1 MSDDTGT
8 GAAGGT
14 GVAGIQDGSQ
24 PSGGTGN
31 AADSTGNGSNA
42 LVLDWPTHIPK
53 ELAQEK
59 VWEQFKGKPID
70 EVLKQVV
77 SLNKYNVGAI
87 KLPDEKDP
95 ERGKKLGEIYG
106 KLGRPADPTGYK
118 AEVALPDG
126 VQLSEQHEQGFRQ
139 AAHAMGLSNAQY
151 EGVMKFYAN
160 YLGEAMQGQAQVVG
174 QSKEEGEKALK
185 DAWGVNY
192 QKNLG
197 LAQRGLGQLAKDAL
211 GEEAESFIAEVNG
224 TPLANNPRFLRI
236 LAKLGADMQEDGLI
250 TGEPESGYNRDAI
263 EAKIAEKKADK
274 AYWNERDPR
283 HVVLIKEVDQLY
295 QQLHNPVF
303 AGR

>member
-1 MSDDTGT
+1 MSEEATAT
-8 GAAGGT
+8 VTPAPTTAPE
-14 GVAGIQDGSQ
+14 VVVPSQ
-24 PSGGTGN
+24 PS
-31 AADSTGNGSNA
+31 ASAP
-42 LVLDWPTHIPK
+42 LDWSAHIPK

-59 VWEQFKGKPID
+59 SWERLKGKGLD
-70 EVLKQVV
+70 HVLSRYVE
-77 SLNKYNVGAI
+77 LEKYNVGAV

-95 ERGKKLGEIYG
+95 ERGKKLGDIYA

-211 GEEAESFIAEVNG
+211 GEEASAFVEEVNN

>member
-1 MSDDTGT
+1 MSDDAGT
-8 GAAGGT
+8 GAASGT
-14 GVAGIQDGSQ
+14 AVAGVQAGVAG
-24 PSGGTGN
+24 SGDAG
-31 AADSTGNGSNA
+31 AASASTGSGQANT
-42 LVLDWPTHIPK
+42 VLDWSAHIPK
-53 ELAQEK
+53 ELQGEK
-59 VWEQFKGKPID
+59 VWEQFKGKPVD

-77 SLNKYNVGAI
+77 ALNKYNVGAI

-95 ERGKKLGEIYG
+95 ERGKKLGDIYT

-118 AEVALPDG
+118 AEVALPEG
-126 VQLSEQHEQGFRQ
+126 VQLSEQHDQAFRQ
-139 AAHAMGLSNAQY
+139 VVHSLGLSNAQF
-151 EGVMKFYAN
+151 EGVMKFYAG
-160 YLGEAMQGQAQVVG
+160 YLGEAMQGQQQSMG

>member
-8 GAAGGT
+8 GAASGT
-14 GVAGIQDGSQ
+14 GVAGSQAGVAGS
-24 PSGGTGN
+24 GD
-31 AADSTGNGSNA
+31 AGNGAASA
-42 LVLDWPTHIPK
+42 GSGQATAVLDWSTRIPK

-59 VWEQFKGKPID
+59 VWEQFKGKPVD

-77 SLNKYNVGAI
+77 ALNKYNVGAI
-87 KLPDEKDP
+87 RLPDEKDP

-118 AEVALPDG
+118 AEVALPEG

-160 YLGEAMQGQAQVVG
+160 YLGEAMQGQAQSMG

-185 DAWGVNY
+185 QEWGVNY
-192 QKNLG
+192 QKNLA
-197 LAQRGLGQLAKDAL
+197 LAQRGLGALAKDAL

-224 TPLANNPRFLRI
+224 TPLANSPRFMKL
-236 LAKLGADMQEDGLI
+236 LAHLGADLQEDGLI
-250 TGEPESGYNRDAI
+250 TGEPEAGFNKDAL

-283 HVVLIKEVDQLY
+283 HQHLVKEVDQLY

>member
-1 MSDDTGT
+1 MSEEGSTAGNTATAVPETNGT
-8 GAAGGT
+8 AAATNSGT
-14 GVAGIQDGSQ
+14 VSA
-24 PSGGTGN
+24 
-31 AADSTGNGSNA
+31 NGSANSGS
-42 LVLDWPTHIPK
+42 VSPLDWSAHIPK
-53 ELAQEK
+53 ELAGEK
-59 VWEQFKGKPID
+59 VWEQFKGKPVD

-77 SLNKYNVGAI
+77 ALNKYNVGAI

-118 AEVALPDG
+118 AEVALPEG
-126 VQLSEQHEQGFRQ
+126 VQLSAQHEQGFRQ

-151 EGVMKFYAN
+151 EGVMKFYAG
-160 YLGEAMQGQAQVVG
+160 YLGEAMQGQAQSMG

-192 QKNLG
+192 QKNLA
-197 LAQRGLGQLAKDAL
+197 LAQRGLGALAKDAL

-224 TPLANNPRFLRI
+224 TPLANSPRFMKL
-236 LAKLGADMQEDGLI
+236 LAHLGADLQEDGLI
-250 TGEPESGYNRDAI
+250 TGEQEGGFNKDAI

-274 AYWNERDPR
+274 AFWNDRDPR
-283 HVVLIKEVDQLY
+283 HAILVKEVDQLY
-295 QQLHNPVF
+295 QQLYNPVF

>member
-1 MSDDTGT
+1 MSEDTGT
-8 GAAGGT
+8 GAASGT
-14 GVAGIQDGSQ
+14 AS
-24 PSGGTGN
+24 
-31 AADSTGNGSNA
+31 GNGQAAGDAGSSGADAGNGKEIST
-42 LVLDWPTHIPK
+42 LDWSRHIPK
-53 ELAQEK
+53 ELQGEK
-59 VWEQFKGKPID
+59 VWEQFKGKPVD

-77 SLNKYNVGAI
+77 ALNKYNVGAI

-118 AEVALPDG
+118 AEVALPEG

-160 YLGEAMQGQAQVVG
+160 YLGEAMQGQAQSMG

-192 QKNLG
+192 QKNLA
-197 LAQRGLGQLAKDAL
+197 LAQRGLGALAKDAL

-224 TPLANNPRFLRI
+224 TPLANSPRFMKL
-236 LAKLGADMQEDGLI
+236 LAHLGADLQEDGLI
-250 TGEPESGYNRDAI
+250 TGEPEAGFNKDAL

-283 HVVLIKEVDQLY
+283 HQHLVKEVDQLY

>member
-1 MSDDTGT
+1 MSDDAGT
-8 GAAGGT
+8 GAASGAA
-14 GVAGIQDGSQ
+14 VAGVQEGSQ
-24 PSGGTGN
+24 PSGN
-31 AADSTGNGSNA
+31 AGGATPGAGAGQETAGLEWSKF
-42 LVLDWPTHIPK
+42 IPK
-53 ELAQEK
+53 ELSGEK
-59 VWEQFKGKPID
+59 VWEQFKGKPVD

-77 SLNKYNVGAI
+77 ALNKYNVGAI

-118 AEVALPDG
+118 AEVALPEG

-160 YLGEAMQGQAQVVG
+160 YLGEAMQGQAQSMG

-185 DAWGVNY
+185 QEWGVNY
-192 QKNLG
+192 QKNLA
-197 LAQRGLGQLAKDAL
+197 LAQRGLGALAKDAL

-224 TPLANNPRFLRI
+224 TPLANSPRFMKL
-236 LAKLGADMQEDGLI
+236 LAHLGADLQEDGLI
-250 TGEPESGYNRDAI
+250 TGEQEGGFNKDAL

-283 HVVLIKEVDQLY
+283 HQHLVKEVDQLY

>member
-1 MSDDTGT
+1 MSDDATAT
-8 GAAGGT
+8 VTPAPTTAPE
-14 GVAGIQDGSQ
+14 VVVPSQ
-24 PSGGTGN
+24 PS
-31 AADSTGNGSNA
+31 ASAP
-42 LVLDWPTHIPK
+42 LDWSAHIPK

-59 VWEQFKGKPID
+59 SWERLKGKGLD
-70 EVLKQVV
+70 HVLSRYVE
-77 SLNKYNVGAI
+77 LEKYNVGAV

-95 ERGKKLGEIYG
+95 ERGKKLGDIYT

-118 AEVALPDG
+118 ADVALPEG
-126 VQLSEQHEQGFRQ
+126 VQLSAQHEQGFRQ